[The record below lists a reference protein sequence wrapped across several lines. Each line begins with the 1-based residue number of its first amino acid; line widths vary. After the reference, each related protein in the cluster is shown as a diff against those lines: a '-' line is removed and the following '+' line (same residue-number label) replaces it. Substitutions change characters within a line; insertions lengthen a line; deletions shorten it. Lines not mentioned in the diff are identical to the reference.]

1 MLLIN
6 NLQPI
11 IYHMKTKNILKSL
24 ILFLFC
30 IAKTSAQ
37 EVLTLEDAIKIALEN
52 NFEIKIAKN
61 NLKINETNVA
71 IGNAGMLPSATASIL
86 ENNSVQNS
94 SQTRQDGTTTSLAN
108 AKNNS
113 LNYGVSLGW
122 TIFDGMK
129 MFAKYDQL
137 KELQNMSD
145 AQLKLTIIN
154 KVSSVNS
161 VYYDLIQEQQKLFD
175 LDSTIVISQK
185 RLEFTKNRYTIGKNS
200 KLDVLN
206 AQVDL
211 NTDLGNLVKEKQAYS
226 NAKTLLNQIL
236 ARDLKIDFVVSDGI
250 NVDRKLELD
259 ALMALAEK
267 QNPELEMQIINKKV
281 AELDLKQIKG
291 ERYPTVK
298 LNTGYNFSD
307 AQSSLGFTS
316 QSSAHGLNYGFSASL
331 NLFDGNSQ
339 NRNEKIAKIQI
350 DNSKLAIDQQLNQL
364 RSNLIVAFQVYL
376 TNLDLI
382 DLEENNTAISKQNL
396 EITAEKFKIGTI
408 TSVEFRAAQL
418 NFINSRIRLSSAQ
431 FEAKLSEIT
440 LRELAGNLNF

>member
-1 MLLIN
+1 
-6 NLQPI
+6 
-11 IYHMKTKNILKSL
+11 MKTKNILYSL
-24 ILFLFC
+24 ILFMLCFT
-30 IAKTSAQ
+30 KTSAQ
-37 EVLTLEDAIKIALEN
+37 QVLTLEDAIKIALEN
-52 NFEIKIAKN
+52 NFDIKIAKN
-61 NLKINETNVA
+61 NLKINETNAA
-71 IGNAGMLPSATASIL
+71 IGNAGMLPTATASVTDD
-86 ENNSVQNS
+86 NSIRNS
-94 SQTRQDGTTTSLAN
+94 SQTRQDGTTTSLDN

-137 KELQNMSD
+137 KELQNLSD
-145 AQLKLTIIN
+145 VQLKWTILD
-154 KVSSVNS
+154 KVSSVNN
-161 VYYDLIQEQQKLFD
+161 VYYDLIQEQQKLSD
-175 LDSTIVISQK
+175 LDSTIVISKK
-185 RLEFTKNRYTIGKNS
+185 RLEFIQNRYTIGKNS

-211 NTDLGNLVKEKQAYS
+211 NTDLGNLVKEKQAYA

-236 ARDLKIDFVVSDGI
+236 ARDLKTDFVVSDKI
-250 NVDRKLELD
+250 NVDRNLKLAE
-259 ALMALAEK
+259 LMALAEK
-267 QNPELEMQIINKKV
+267 QNPELEMQIINKRV

-291 ERYPTVK
+291 DRYPAIR

-316 QSSAHGLNYGFSASL
+316 QSSSHGLNYGFTASL
-331 NLFDGNSQ
+331 NLFDGDSQ
-339 NRNEKIAKIQI
+339 NRNEKIAKMQI
-350 DNSKLAIDQQLNQL
+350 DNSKLAIDQQLIQL
-364 RSNLIVAFQVYL
+364 RSNLTVAFQVYL

-382 DLEENNTAISKQNL
+382 DLEENNTAIAKQNI

-418 NFINSRIRLSSAQ
+418 NYINSRIRLSSAQ
-431 FEAKLSEIT
+431 FQAKLSEIT

>member
-1 MLLIN
+1 
-6 NLQPI
+6 
-11 IYHMKTKNILKSL
+11 MKTKNILYSL
-24 ILFLFC
+24 ILFMFC
-30 IAKTSAQ
+30 LVRASAQ

-61 NLKINETNVA
+61 NLKINETNTA
-71 IGNAGMLPSATASIL
+71 IGNAGMLPTATATVADDNSIR
-86 ENNSVQNS
+86 NS
-94 SQTRQDGTTTSLAN
+94 SQTRQDGTTTSLDN

-113 LNYGVSLGW
+113 LNYGVSLNW

-137 KELQNMSD
+137 KELKNLSD
-145 AQLKLTIIN
+145 AQLKWTILD
-154 KVSSVNS
+154 KVSSVNN
-161 VYYDLIQEQQKLFD
+161 VYYDLIQEQQKLTD
-175 LDSTIVISQK
+175 LDSTISISKK
-185 RLEFTKNRYTIGKNS
+185 RLEFTQNRYTIGKNS

-211 NTDLGNLVKEKQAYS
+211 NTDLGNLVKEKQAYA

-236 ARDLKIDFVVSDGI
+236 ARDLKTDFIVSDKI
-250 NVDRKLELD
+250 NVDRELKLAE
-259 ALMALAEK
+259 LMALAEK

-281 AELDLKQIKG
+281 AELDFKQIKG
-291 ERYPTVK
+291 DRYPTIR

-316 QSSAHGLNYGFSASL
+316 QSSSHGLNYGFSASL
-331 NLFDGNSQ
+331 NLFDGDSQ
-339 NRNEKIAKIQI
+339 NRNEKIAKMQI
-350 DNSKLAIDQQLNQL
+350 DNSKLAIDQQLIQL
-364 RSNLIVAFQVYL
+364 RSNLTVAYQVYL

-382 DLEENNTAISKQNL
+382 DLEMNNTAIAKQNID
-396 EITAEKFKIGTI
+396 ITAEKFKIGTI

-418 NFINSRIRLSSAQ
+418 NYINSRIRLSSAQ
-431 FEAKLSEIT
+431 FQAKLSEIT

>member
-1 MLLIN
+1 
-6 NLQPI
+6 
-11 IYHMKTKNILKSL
+11 MKTKNILYSL
-24 ILFLFC
+24 ILFMFC
-30 IAKTSAQ
+30 LVRASAQ

-61 NLKINETNVA
+61 NLKINETNTA
-71 IGNAGMLPSATASIL
+71 IGNAGMLPTATATVADDNSIR
-86 ENNSVQNS
+86 NS
-94 SQTRQDGTTTSLAN
+94 SQTRQDGTTTSLDN

-113 LNYGVSLGW
+113 LNYGVSLNW

-137 KELQNMSD
+137 KELKNLSD
-145 AQLKLTIIN
+145 AQLKWTILD
-154 KVSSVNS
+154 KVSSVNN
-161 VYYDLIQEQQKLFD
+161 VYYDLIQEQQKLTD
-175 LDSTIVISQK
+175 LDSTISISKK
-185 RLEFTKNRYTIGKNS
+185 RLEFTQNRYTIGKNS

-211 NTDLGNLVKEKQAYS
+211 NTDLGNLVKEKQAYA

-236 ARDLKIDFVVSDGI
+236 ARDLKTDFIVSDKI
-250 NVDRKLELD
+250 NVDRELKLAE
-259 ALMALAEK
+259 LMALAEK

-291 ERYPTVK
+291 DRYPTIR

-316 QSSAHGLNYGFSASL
+316 QSSSHGLNYGFSASL
-331 NLFDGNSQ
+331 NLFDGDSQ
-339 NRNEKIAKIQI
+339 NRNEKIAKMQI
-350 DNSKLAIDQQLNQL
+350 DNSKLAIDQQLIQL
-364 RSNLIVAFQVYL
+364 RSNLTVAYQVYL

-382 DLEENNTAISKQNL
+382 DLEMNNTAIAKQNID
-396 EITAEKFKIGTI
+396 ITAEKFKIGTI

-418 NFINSRIRLSSAQ
+418 NYINSRIRLSSAQ
-431 FEAKLSEIT
+431 FQAKLSEIT

>member
-1 MLLIN
+1 
-6 NLQPI
+6 
-11 IYHMKTKNILKSL
+11 MKTKNVLKSL
-24 ILFLFC
+24 VLFLFC
-30 IAKTSAQ
+30 IARANAQ
-37 EVLTLEDAIKIALEN
+37 EVLSLEDAIKIALEN
-52 NFEIKIAKN
+52 NFEIKISKN
-61 NLKINETNVA
+61 NLKISETNA
-71 IGNAGMLPSATASIL
+71 TIGNAGMLPSATASVTDA
-86 ENNSVQNS
+86 NSIMNS
-94 SQTRQDGTTTSLAN
+94 SQTRQDGTTTSLDN

-113 LNYGVSLGW
+113 LNYGVNLNW

-137 KELQNMSD
+137 KEFQNMSD
-145 AQLKLTIIN
+145 AQMKLTIIN

-161 VYYDLIQEQQKLFD
+161 VYFDLIQEQQKLSD

-185 RLEFTKNRYTIGKNS
+185 RLEFIKNRYTIGKNS

-211 NTDLGNLVKEKQAYS
+211 NTDLGNLVKEKQAYA

-236 ARDLKIDFVVSDGI
+236 ARDLKTDFKVTNGI
-250 NVDRKLELD
+250 HVDRKLQLDEL
-259 ALMALAEK
+259 MTLAEK
-267 QNPELEMQIINKKV
+267 QNPELVMQIINNKI

-291 ERYPTVK
+291 ERYPTVA

-307 AQSSLGFTS
+307 SKSSLGFTS
-316 QSSAHGLNYGFSASL
+316 KSSSHGLNYGFSASL
-331 NLFDGNSQ
+331 NLFDGNAQ
-339 NRNEKIAKIQI
+339 NRNEKIAKMQI
-350 DNSKLAIDQQLNQL
+350 DNSKLAIDQQLIQL
-364 RSNLIVAFQVYL
+364 RSNLTVAFQVYL

-382 DLEENNTAISKQNL
+382 DLEENNTAIAKQNI

-418 NFINSRIRLSSAQ
+418 NFINSKIRLTSAQ
-431 FEAKLSEIT
+431 FQAKLSEIT

>member
-1 MLLIN
+1 MFLKI

-11 IYHMKTKNILKSL
+11 IYHMKTKNILNSL
-24 ILFLFC
+24 VLFLFC
-30 IAKTSAQ
+30 IVKMSAQ
-37 EVLTLEDAIKIALEN
+37 EVLTLEEAIKIALEN

-61 NLKINETNVA
+61 NLKINETSVA
-71 IGNAGMLPSATASIL
+71 IGNAGMLPSATASVVDD
-86 ENNSVQNS
+86 NSIKNS
-94 SQTRQDGTTTSLAN
+94 SQTRQDGTSTSLDN

-113 LNYGVSLGW
+113 LNYGVSLNW
-122 TIFDGMK
+122 TIFDGMR
-129 MFAKYDQL
+129 MFARYDQL
-137 KELQNMSD
+137 KELQNLSD
-145 AQLKLTIIN
+145 AQLKWTIIN

-161 VYYDLIQEQQKLFD
+161 VYYDLIQEQQKLSD
-175 LDSTIVISQK
+175 LDSTIVISKK

-211 NTDLGNLVKEKQAYS
+211 NTDLGNLVKEKQAYA

-236 ARDLKIDFVVSDGI
+236 ARDLKTDFTVSDKI
-250 NVDRKLELD
+250 DVDRKLQLD
-259 ALMALAEK
+259 ALIGLAEK
-267 QNPELEMQIINKKV
+267 QNPELEMQLINKRV
-281 AELDLKQIKG
+281 SELELKQIKG
-291 ERYPTVK
+291 DRYPIIKV
-298 LNTGYNFSD
+298 NTGYNFSD
-307 AQSSLGFTS
+307 SHSSLGFTS

-331 NLFDGNSQ
+331 NLFDGDAQ
-339 NRNEKIAKIQI
+339 NRNEKIAKMQI
-350 DNSKLAIDQQLNQL
+350 DNSKLAIDQQLIQL
-364 RSNLIVAFQVYL
+364 RSNLTVAFQVYL

-418 NFINSRIRLSSAQ
+418 NDINSRIRLSSAKYQ
-431 FEAKLSEIT
+431 AKLSEIT

>member
-1 MLLIN
+1 
-6 NLQPI
+6 
-11 IYHMKTKNILKSL
+11 MKTKNILYSL
-24 ILFLFC
+24 ILFMFC
-30 IAKTSAQ
+30 LIRASAQ

-61 NLKINETNVA
+61 NLKINETNTA
-71 IGNAGMLPSATASIL
+71 IGNAGMLPTATATVADDNSIR
-86 ENNSVQNS
+86 NS
-94 SQTRQDGTTTSLAN
+94 SQTRQDGTTNSLDN

-113 LNYGVSLGW
+113 LNYGVSLNW

-137 KELQNMSD
+137 KELKNLSD
-145 AQLKLTIIN
+145 AQLKWTILD
-154 KVSSVNS
+154 KVSRVNN
-161 VYYDLIQEQQKLFD
+161 VYYDLIQEQQKLTD
-175 LDSTIVISQK
+175 LDSTISISKK
-185 RLEFTKNRYTIGKNS
+185 RLEFTQNRYTIGKNS

-211 NTDLGNLVKEKQAYS
+211 NTDLGNLVKEKQAYA

-236 ARDLKIDFVVSDGI
+236 ARDLKTDFIVSDKI
-250 NVDRKLELD
+250 NVDRELKLAE
-259 ALMALAEK
+259 LMALAEK

-291 ERYPTVK
+291 DRYPIIR

-316 QSSAHGLNYGFSASL
+316 QSSSHGLNYGFSASL
-331 NLFDGNSQ
+331 NLFDGDSQ
-339 NRNEKIAKIQI
+339 NRNEKIAKMQI
-350 DNSKLAIDQQLNQL
+350 DNSKLAIDQQLIQL
-364 RSNLIVAFQVYL
+364 RSNLTVAYQVYL

-382 DLEENNTAISKQNL
+382 DLEMNNTAIAKQNID
-396 EITAEKFKIGTI
+396 ITAEKFKIGTI

-418 NFINSRIRLSSAQ
+418 NYINSRIRLSSAQ
-431 FEAKLSEIT
+431 FQAKLSEIT

>member
-1 MLLIN
+1 MN
-6 NLQPI
+6 
-11 IYHMKTKNILKSL
+11 TKLFFKSL
-24 ILFLFC
+24 LLFFFC
-30 IAKTSAQ
+30 FAIGNAQ
-37 EVLTLEDAIKIALEN
+37 ELLTLENAVKIALEN
-52 NFEIKIAKN
+52 NYEIKIADN
-61 NLKINETNVA
+61 NLKIDKTNVA
-71 IGNAGMLPSATASIL
+71 IGNAGMLPSLSAVATDNNSIL
-86 ENNSVQNS
+86 NT
-94 SQTRQDGTTTSLAN
+94 SQTRSDGTTVELKN
-108 AKNNS
+108 AKNNN
-113 LNYGVSLGW
+113 LNYGVALDW

-137 KELQNMSD
+137 KELQNMSE
-145 AQLKLTIIN
+145 AQRKMTIIN

-161 VYYDLIQEQQKLFD
+161 VYYDLIQEQQKLSD
-175 LDSTIVISQK
+175 LDSTIIISQK

-211 NTDLGNLVKEKQAYS
+211 NTDLGNLLKEKQTYA
-226 NAKTLLNQIL
+226 NAKTLLNQLL
-236 ARDLKIDFVVSDGI
+236 ARDLNTDFKVTEGI
-250 NVDRKLELD
+250 NVDRKLKLVD
-259 ALMALAEK
+259 LITLAEK

-281 AELDLKQIKG
+281 IELELRQIKG

-298 LNTGYNFSD
+298 LNSGYNFND
-307 AQSSLGFTS
+307 TKSSLGFTT

-331 NLFDGNSQ
+331 NLFDGDAQ
-339 NRNEKIAKIQI
+339 NRNEKIAQMQV
-350 DNSKLAIDQQLNQL
+350 DNTQLVIDQQLNLL
-364 RSNLIVAFQVYL
+364 RSNLTVAFQVYL

-382 DLEENNTAISKQNL
+382 DLEANNTAISKQNL

-431 FEAKLSEIT
+431 FQAKLSEIT

>member
-1 MLLIN
+1 
-6 NLQPI
+6 
-11 IYHMKTKNILKSL
+11 MKTKNIVKSL
-24 ILFLFC
+24 VLFLFC
-30 IAKTSAQ
+30 IAKTNAQ
-37 EVLTLEDAIKIALEN
+37 QVLTLEDAIKIALEN

-71 IGNAGMLPSATASIL
+71 IGNAGMLPSATASVVDD
-86 ENNSVQNS
+86 NSVKNS
-94 SQTRQDGTTTSLAN
+94 SQTRQDGTTTSLDN

-113 LNYGVSLGW
+113 LNYGVSLDW
-122 TIFDGMK
+122 TIFDGMR
-129 MFAKYDQL
+129 MFARYDQL
-137 KELQNMSD
+137 KELQNLSD
-145 AQLKLTIIN
+145 AQLKWTIIN

-161 VYYDLIQEQQKLFD
+161 VYYDLIQEQQKLSD

-211 NTDLGNLVKEKQAYS
+211 NTDLGNLVKEKQAYA

-236 ARDLKIDFVVSDGI
+236 ARDLKTDFVVSDKI
-250 NVDRKLELD
+250 NVDRKLQLAD
-259 ALMALAEK
+259 LMALAEK

-281 AELDLKQIKG
+281 AELELKQIKG
-291 ERYPTVK
+291 DRYPTIK

-307 AQSSLGFTS
+307 SRSSLGFTS

-331 NLFDGNSQ
+331 NLFDGDAQ
-339 NRNEKIAKIQI
+339 NRNEKIAKMQI
-350 DNSKLAIDQQLNQL
+350 DNSKLAIDQQLIQL
-364 RSNLIVAFQVYL
+364 RSNLAVAYQVYL

-382 DLEENNTAISKQNL
+382 DLEESNTAIARQNI
-396 EITAEKFKIGTI
+396 EITAEKFRIGTI

-431 FEAKLSEIT
+431 FQAKLSEIT

>member
-1 MLLIN
+1 
-6 NLQPI
+6 
-11 IYHMKTKNILKSL
+11 MKTKNILYSL
-24 ILFLFC
+24 ILFMFC
-30 IAKTSAQ
+30 LVRASAQ

-61 NLKINETNVA
+61 NLKINETNTA
-71 IGNAGMLPSATASIL
+71 IGNAGMLPTATATVADDNSIR
-86 ENNSVQNS
+86 NS
-94 SQTRQDGTTTSLAN
+94 SQTRQDGTTTSLDN

-113 LNYGVSLGW
+113 LNYGVSLNW

-137 KELQNMSD
+137 KELKNLSD
-145 AQLKLTIIN
+145 AQLKWTILD
-154 KVSSVNS
+154 KVSNVNN
-161 VYYDLIQEQQKLFD
+161 VYYDLIQEQQKLTD
-175 LDSTIVISQK
+175 LDSTISISKK
-185 RLEFTKNRYTIGKNS
+185 RLEFTQNRYTIGKNS

-211 NTDLGNLVKEKQAYS
+211 NTDLGNLVKEKQAYA

-236 ARDLKIDFVVSDGI
+236 ARDLKTDFIVSDKI
-250 NVDRKLELD
+250 NVDRELKLAE
-259 ALMALAEK
+259 LMALAEK

-291 ERYPTVK
+291 DRYPTIR

-316 QSSAHGLNYGFSASL
+316 QSSSHGLNYGFSASL
-331 NLFDGNSQ
+331 NLFDGDSQ
-339 NRNEKIAKIQI
+339 NRNEKIAKMQI
-350 DNSKLAIDQQLNQL
+350 DNSKLAIDQQLIQL
-364 RSNLIVAFQVYL
+364 RSNLTVAYQVYL

-382 DLEENNTAISKQNL
+382 DLEMNNTAIAKQNID
-396 EITAEKFKIGTI
+396 ITAEKFKIGTI

-418 NFINSRIRLSSAQ
+418 NYINSRIRLSSAQ
-431 FEAKLSEIT
+431 FQAKLSEIT